1 MITIARPAFAA
12 ASRSRA
18 GAAVADGLADLAAR
32 VSPSVV
38 QVGQR
43 GGGSGAGIVW
53 RSDGVIVTNRHV
65 VRDDR
70 VDVWTLDG
78 QHFTGIVA
86 ARHPDRDVAVIK
98 VAAEGLPAAEIGDS
112 ATVRPGQLAVAIGHP
127 VGYKAAAALGIV
139 VASGQAAT
147 PDGPRTGDWIQTDV
161 TLLPGNSGGPLLDAE
176 GRVIGVNTMVQ
187 GDLSLAVPSQAVER
201 FVAGERDG
209 GRGFIGVE
217 GQIVPLRRADFPTGF
232 LLTGLAEGAP
242 ADRAG
247 LILGDIVVRVGES
260 PVTDRETLPG
270 ALLRLKAGDAVVL
283 DVLRGGEPRRF
294 TVVPTERA

>member
-1 MITIARPAFAA
+1 MITIAPPAPAA
-12 ASRSRA
+12 GVLAA
-18 GAAVADGLADLAAR
+18 PAVAADLAALAER

-38 QVGQR
+38 QVGQIN
-43 GGGSGAGIVW
+43 GGNGAGIVW
-53 RSDGVIVTNRHV
+53 RSDGIIVTNRHV
-65 VRDDR
+65 VTDDR
-70 VDVWTLDG
+70 VDVWTHDG

-98 VAAEGLPAAEIGDS
+98 VATDGLPAAEIGDS
-112 ATVRPGQLAVAIGHP
+112 STVRPGQLAIAIGHP

-147 PDGPRTGDWIQTDV
+147 PEGPQTGDWIQTDV
-161 TLLPGNSGGPLLDAE
+161 TLLPGNSGGPLLGAS

-187 GDLSLAVPSQAVER
+187 GELSLAVPSLAVER

-217 GQIVPLRRADFPTGF
+217 GQIVPLRRADFPVGF
-232 LLTGLAEGAP
+232 LLTGVAEGAP

-247 LILGDIVVRVGES
+247 LILGDVIVRVGGV
-260 PVTDRETLPG
+260 PIADRETLPG
-270 ALLRLKAGDAVVL
+270 ALLRLRAGDAVVL

>member
-1 MITIARPAFAA
+1 MITIAPPANAA
-12 ASRSRA
+12 
-18 GAAVADGLADLAAR
+18 GILAAPAVSAGLANLAER

-38 QVGQR
+38 QVGQPN
-43 GGGSGAGIVW
+43 GGSGAGIIW
-53 RSDGVIVTNRHV
+53 RANGIIVTNRHV

-70 VDVWTLDG
+70 VDVWTHDG

-98 VAAEGLPAAEIGDS
+98 VATDGLPAAEIADS
-112 ATVRPGQLAVAIGHP
+112 STVRPGQLAVAIGHP
-127 VGYKAAAALGIV
+127 VGYKAAAALGVV

-161 TLLPGNSGGPLLDAE
+161 TLMPGNSGGPLLDAT

-187 GDLSLAVPSQAVER
+187 GDLSLAVPSMAVEL
-201 FVAGERDG
+201 FVAGESDA

-217 GQIVPLRRADFPTGF
+217 GQIVPLRRSDFPVGL
-232 LLTGLAEGAP
+232 LLTAVAEGAP

-247 LILGDIVVRVGES
+247 LILGDIVVRVGNV

-270 ALLRLKAGDAVVL
+270 ALLRMRAGDAVVL
-283 DVLRGGEPRRF
+283 EVLRGGEPRRF

>member
-1 MITIARPAFAA
+1 MITIAPPATSAGLLAA
-12 ASRSRA
+12 P
-18 GAAVADGLADLAAR
+18 AVAADLAALAER
-32 VSPSVV
+32 VSSSVV

-43 GGGSGAGIVW
+43 SGGNGAGIIW
-53 RSDGVIVTNRHV
+53 RSDGIIVTNRHV

-70 VDVWTLDG
+70 VDVWTHDG

-98 VAAEGLPAAEIGDS
+98 VAADGLPAAEIGDS
-112 ATVRPGQLAVAIGHP
+112 STVRPGQLALAIGHP
-127 VGYKAAAALGIV
+127 VGYKLAAALGVV

-161 TLLPGNSGGPLLDAE
+161 TLLPGNSGGPLLDAT

-187 GDLSLAVPSQAVER
+187 GALSLAVPSMAVEL

-209 GRGFIGVE
+209 ARGFIGVE
-217 GQIVPLRRADFPTGF
+217 GQIVPLRRADFPVGL
-232 LLTGLAEGAP
+232 LLTGVAEGAP

-247 LILGDIVVRVGES
+247 LILGDVIVRVGDV

-270 ALLRLKAGDAVVL
+270 ALLRLRAVDAVVL
-283 DVLRGGEPRRF
+283 EVLRGGEPRRF

>member
-1 MITIARPAFAA
+1 MITIAPPTHPTGILAA
-12 ASRSRA
+12 PSIAE
-18 GAAVADGLADLAAR
+18 GLAELAAR

-43 GGGSGAGIVW
+43 GGGNGAGIVW

-65 VRDDR
+65 VREDR
-70 VDVWTLDG
+70 VDVWTNDG

-112 ATVRPGQLAVAIGHP
+112 SLVRPGQLAIAIGHP
-127 VGYKAAAALGIV
+127 VGYKTAAALGIV
-139 VASGQAAT
+139 VAAGQAAT
-147 PDGPRTGDWIQTDV
+147 PDGPRTGDWIQADV
-161 TLLPGNSGGPLLDAE
+161 TLLPGNSGGPLLDAA

-187 GDLSLAVPSQAVER
+187 GELSLAVPSQAVER

-217 GQIVPLRRADFPTGF
+217 GQIVPLRRVDHPVGF
-232 LLTGLAEGAP
+232 LLTGVAEGAP

-247 LILGDIVVRVGES
+247 LILGDVVVRVGEI
-260 PVTDRETLPG
+260 PITDRESLPG
-270 ALLRLKAGDAVVL
+270 ALLRLKAGDAIVL
-283 DVLRGGEPRRF
+283 EVLRGGEPRHF